1 MKEKTPTLRNRIVTL
16 RMNANEFET
25 LEKNRTKTTEKT
37 NSAYLR
43 KLALNMPVT
52 VRTRNA
58 SVDDLRNELVR
69 LRRELNSIGNNL
81 NQAVHKLHT
90 LKMIPEF
97 RSWCRQHETTRQQIS
112 IQTEKIF
119 LTLQKA
125 TDQWWQE

>member
-1 MKEKTPTLRNRIVTL
+1 MKEKTLQLRERIVTL

-25 LEKNRTKTTEKT
+25 LEKCRKKTTEKT

-43 KLALNMPVT
+43 KLALNQPVT
-52 VRTRNA
+52 IRTRNA
-58 SVDDLRNELVR
+58 SVDDLRNELVQ

-81 NQAVHKLHT
+81 NQVVHKLHT

-97 RSWCRQHETTRQQIS
+97 RSWCQQYDTTRQQIS